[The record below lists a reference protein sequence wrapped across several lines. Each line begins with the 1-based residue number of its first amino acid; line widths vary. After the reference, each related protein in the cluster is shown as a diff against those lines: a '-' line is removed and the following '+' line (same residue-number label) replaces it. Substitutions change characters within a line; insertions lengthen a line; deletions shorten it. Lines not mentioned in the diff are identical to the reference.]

1 MPIRLGSATVNPP
14 GISSAYLGYDLVYL
28 AKKLIS
34 VSGMSPLTLV
44 NALAK
49 PIKGLVQYGKTTQ
62 VSTPTPSAPV
72 DIVCNNGTLK
82 MVDDELP
89 SGFRRLESIEFSGK
103 TYYETQEKLYGTD
116 IVTMTIADFVSS
128 GQNLFGCYSGANE
141 TNFSMYIYG
150 TSTGQAYWRYGQT
163 LYRPTVGSTDERT
176 ITFGAGGTTG
186 FKNDVTYDTVDFE
199 TDSTARIGALPNSSS
214 AKFNGRIVGN
224 ILVSNRLKYIPCERE
239 ADGFICYYEAVNG
252 VVLEPNGDAPIAGAY
267 DNTHNHVAVVGT
279 PEVLAITAED
289 EYGSDIE
296 QTASVK
302 NLFAVGDYA
311 DTQDVISG
319 AVTRKCA
326 MLVLDGTESWAEAS
340 TASVT
345 RYRVAISDAVG
356 GTARSAIL
364 STHFSYASS
373 GQPVGGA
380 FLSTKYL
387 YIIPDQSIS
396 TVEAFAASLAE
407 QYANGTPVIVVYPLA
422 EEITEQVAEQQ
433 LSTTEGTNIVSVTS
447 DVAPVELSVEA
458 WFASN

>member
-1 MPIRLGSATVNPP
+1 MPIRLGSATVTPP
-14 GISSAYLGYDLVYL
+14 GISSVYWGYDLVYI
-28 AKKLIS
+28 AKKLITI
-34 VSGMSPLTLV
+34 SGVSPLTFV

-49 PIKGLVQYGKTTQ
+49 PIKSLVQYGKTTQ
-62 VSTPTPSAPV
+62 VSAPTLSAPV
-72 DIVCNNGTLK
+72 DIVCNNGALK

-89 SGFRRLESIEFSGK
+89 SGYRRLESIEFSGN

-116 IVTMTIADFVSS
+116 IVTMTIADFVLS

-163 LYRPTVGSTDERT
+163 LYRPTVGSTAERT

-199 TDSTARIGALPNSSS
+199 TDSTAWIGALPNSSS
-214 AKFNGRIVGN
+214 AKFNGRIDGN
-224 ILVSNRLKYIPCERE
+224 ILVGNRLKYIPCERE
-239 ADGFICYYEAVNG
+239 IDGAICYYEAVNG

-267 DNTHNHVAVVGT
+267 DNTHNHVTVVGT
-279 PEVLAITAED
+279 PEILAITAED
-289 EYGSDIE
+289 EYGGDIE

-319 AVTRKCA
+319 TVTRKCA

-373 GQPVGGA
+373 GQPVDGA

-387 YIIPDQSIS
+387 YVIPDQAIS
-396 TVEAFAASLAE
+396 TVEAFAALLAE
-407 QYANGTPVIVVYPLA
+407 QYTNGTPVIVIYPLA
-422 EEITEQVAEQQ
+422 EPVTEHITPQP
-433 LSTTEGTNIVSVTS
+433 LSMANGSNTIEVVSNVGN
-447 DVAPVELSVEA
+447 VELQVEA
-458 WFASN
+458 WAHV

>member
-1 MPIRLGSATVNPP
+1 MPIRLGSVTVNPP
-14 GISSAYLGYDLVYL
+14 GISSAYLGYDLVYF
-28 AKKLIS
+28 AKKLIT
-34 VSGMSPLTLV
+34 VSGMSPLALV

-49 PIKGLVQYGKTTQ
+49 PIKSLVQYGKTTQ
-62 VSTPTPSAPV
+62 VSTPTPSVPV
-72 DIVCNNGTLK
+72 DIVCNNGVLK
-82 MVDDELP
+82 IVDDELP
-89 SGFRRLESIEFSGK
+89 SGYRRLESIRFSGN

-163 LYRPTVGSTDERT
+163 LYRPTVGSTAERT

-199 TDSTARIGALPNSSS
+199 TDSTAWIGGLPNSSS
-214 AKFNGRIVGN
+214 AKFSGRIDGN

-239 ADGFICYYEAVNG
+239 ADGAICYYEAVNG
-252 VVLEPNGDAPIAGAY
+252 VVLEPHGDAPIAGAY
-267 DNTHNHVAVVGT
+267 DNTHNHVTAVGT

-289 EYGSDIE
+289 EYSGDIE

-319 AVTRKCA
+319 VVTRKCA
-326 MLVLDGTESWAEAS
+326 ILVLDGTELWAEAPTS
-340 TASVT
+340 SVT
-345 RYRVAISDAVG
+345 CYRVAISDAIG
-356 GTARSAIL
+356 GTARSEIL

-396 TVEAFAASLAE
+396 TVEAFTASLAE